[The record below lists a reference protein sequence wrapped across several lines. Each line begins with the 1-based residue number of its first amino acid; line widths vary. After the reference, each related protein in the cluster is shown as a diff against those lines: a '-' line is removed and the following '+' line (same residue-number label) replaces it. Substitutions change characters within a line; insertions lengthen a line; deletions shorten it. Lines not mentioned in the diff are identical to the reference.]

1 MKHLHDDVAQI
12 PEFDT
17 EPRLTQAPDQILF
30 IGVKDTAQTVA
41 FVLAE
46 WHACRFLP
54 VMVLLAVW
62 LLS

>member
-1 MKHLHDDVAQI
+1 
-12 PEFDT
+12 
-17 EPRLTQAPDQILF
+17 LF
-30 IGVKDTAQTVA
+30 IGVKDTAQTLM

-46 WHACRFLP
+46 GHGCRFLM